1 MSDNTQALSRS
12 NALID
17 ITRAQ
22 FRESKSSA
30 LSFSKLL
37 FNVFCE
43 MVPEQQRTGLAQIRQ
58 WHDEEEEAGIIEAN
72 YKRFQRYMDGTT
84 AIPMDLEEAW
94 VVCLL
99 EEYKTESV
107 IDLCNRHGVT
117 AVEIEREKDVAGLCE
132 LMKRFSGVLDVG
144 SDILADDVI
153 DGNDL
158 PHWPALKRRGNALI
172 SAMAGFLHDVERQIK
187 AEAGVDPKGQ
197 PGEVKI
203 TLDTRH

>member
-1 MSDNTQALSRS
+1 MSDNSQVLSRS

-22 FRESKSSA
+22 FRESKSSS

-43 MVPEQQRTGLAQIRQ
+43 MVPEQQRTNLAQIRP
-58 WHDEEEEAGIIEAN
+58 WHDETDDAGIIEAN

-99 EEYKTESV
+99 EEYRAKSV
-107 IDLCNRHGVT
+107 VDLCYCHGAT
-117 AVEIEREKDVAGLCE
+117 AVEIDE
-132 LMKRFSGVLDVG
+132 
-144 SDILADDVI
+144 
-153 DGNDL
+153 NDL
-158 PHWPALKRRGNALI
+158 PHWPDLKRRGNALT
-172 SAMAGFLHDVERQIK
+172 SAIAGFLHDVEQQIK
-187 AEAGVDPKGQ
+187 AETGVDLEGQ
-197 PGEVKI
+197 PGAVP
-203 TLDTRH
+203 DTKH